1 MRRKIMKTVNFKFDL
16 DQKVKVEKLGT
27 TGIIAMC
34 ALEKGGPIYLIK
46 TGTNSD
52 WYTESLLEDAEG
64 KD

>member
-16 DQKVKVEKLGT
+16 DQKVKVEKLGIVGVVT
-27 TGIIAMC
+27 MC